1 MTICLSHGGTSIY
14 SSSSPSS
21 EVLIGTV
28 GGVVSLKRKD
38 STHWGVGGTSLKECH
53 ISALVVEPSSGLIL
67 AGAHNASLHTS
78 EDSGK
83 TWKPR
88 NRGIAEK
95 EIYSINFVQTGGKT
109 KLYTGT
115 EPAHLY
121 ESDDLGE
128 TWTDLPALRSVPSV
142 PKWTF
147 PAPPHAAHVK
157 HIAFDPTNPKK
168 IYASIEVGGLLK
180 TEDGGA
186 SWQEL
191 SGFYEDVHR
200 IVVRPSSPRCLYM
213 TGGDGIYHS
222 RDEGQT
228 WDHLTTRTMRIA
240 YPDALVFHPR
250 REDLMF
256 MAGAVS
262 SPGTWRQTHT
272 ADSRIARTR
281 DGGKSWEIL
290 HEGLPEHIRGNMEAL
305 ALEAWDGSM
314 SLFGATTDG
323 DVFLSED
330 EGDHWTKIAE
340 GLPPIS
346 KTGHYRNLQ

>member
-1 MTICLSHGGTSIY
+1 
-14 SSSSPSS
+14 
-21 EVLIGTV
+21 V

-38 STHWGVGGTSLKECH
+38 SKHWEVGGTSLKDCH
-53 ISALVVEPSSGLIL
+53 ISALAVEPSKGLIL
-67 AGAHNASLHTS
+67 AGAHNASLHAS
-78 EDSGK
+78 LDSGK
-83 TWKPR
+83 TWEPR
-88 NRGIAEK
+88 NNGIVEK
-95 EIYSINFVQTGGKT
+95 EIYSINFVRSEEGT
-109 KLYTGT
+109 KLYAGT

-128 TWTDLPALRSVPSV
+128 TWRDLPALRSVPSV
-142 PKWTF
+142 PQWTF

-180 TEDGGA
+180 TEDGGT
-186 SWQEL
+186 SWHEL

-200 IVVRPSSPRCLYM
+200 IVVRPSSPKCLYM

-222 RDEGQT
+222 RDEGET

-281 DGGKSWEIL
+281 DGGQSWEIL

-330 EGDHWTKIAE
+330 EGDHWTKIAG